1 MPTSVVQAEWNE
13 HLWTTYVAH
22 RDSKV
27 REQIIVQYAPL
38 VKYVVG
44 RLAINLPTIVDSDD
58 IISYGTLG
66 LIDAVERFDP
76 ARGIKFETYAIARI
90 RGAIIDA
97 LRSLD
102 SIPRTARQRAREIEI
117 AIGDL
122 EAKLKRPPH
131 DEEVAASLGMDV
143 ERYREVCVRTS
154 VVTVSL
160 DSLLGPD
167 EDDQGGGSGMRAYAF
182 EDRDSPDPASMT
194 ERRELEGALVQG
206 VKNLPERE
214 RLVLSL
220 YYYEE
225 LTMKEI
231 SRVMEISESRVCQLH
246 AQAVLRLRATL
257 RSQQAA
263 A

>member
-1 MPTSVVQAEWNE
+1 MPSAVVQAEWSE
-13 HLWTTYVAH
+13 SLWNNFVAH
-22 RDSKV
+22 HDPKL
-27 REQIIVQYAPL
+27 RERIIVQYAPL

-44 RLAINLPTIVDSDD
+44 RLAINLPTIIDSDD
-58 IISYGTLG
+58 VISYGTIG

-76 ARGIKFETYAIARI
+76 TRGIKFETYAIARI

-102 SIPRTARQRAREIEI
+102 ASPRTARQRAREIE
-117 AIGDL
+117 AALVEL

-131 DEEVAASLGMDV
+131 DEEVAKHLGMEVDK
-143 ERYREVCVRTS
+143 YREACVRTN
-154 VVTVSL
+154 VTTLSL
-160 DSLLGPD
+160 DGLLSTDDD
-167 EDDQGGGSGMRAYAF
+167 EGGGGGLKAFAF
-182 EDRDSPDPASMT
+182 EDRDSPDPVSAT
-194 ERRELEGALVQG
+194 ERRELEVALVG
-206 VKNLPERE
+206 AVKNLPERE

-231 SRVMEISESRVCQLH
+231 SKVMEISESRVCQLH

-257 RSQQAA
+257 RSHQAA

>member
-1 MPTSVVQAEWNE
+1 MSTAVVQQEWNE
-13 HLWTTYVAH
+13 TLWNNYVAKH
-22 RDSKV
+22 DPKL
-27 REQIIVQYAPL
+27 RERIIVQYAPL

-58 IISYGTLG
+58 VISYGTMG

-76 ARGIKFETYAIARI
+76 TRGIKFETYAIARI

-102 SIPRTARQRAREIEI
+102 QIPRTARQRAREIEA
-117 AIGDL
+117 AIVEL
-122 EAKLKRPPH
+122 EAKLKRPPY
-131 DEEVAASLGMDV
+131 DEEVAAHLGMEVDK
-143 ERYREVCVRTS
+143 YREACVRTNVS
-154 VVTVSL
+154 TLSL
-160 DSLLGPD
+160 DSLLSTDDDEGP
-167 EDDQGGGSGMRAYAF
+167 GGGMRAYAF
-182 EDRDSPDPASMT
+182 EDRDSPDPVSTT
-194 ERRELEGALVQG
+194 ERRELEVALVQA

-231 SRVMEISESRVCQLH
+231 SKVMEISESRVCQLH

-257 RSQQAA
+257 RQQQQVA
-263 A
+263 